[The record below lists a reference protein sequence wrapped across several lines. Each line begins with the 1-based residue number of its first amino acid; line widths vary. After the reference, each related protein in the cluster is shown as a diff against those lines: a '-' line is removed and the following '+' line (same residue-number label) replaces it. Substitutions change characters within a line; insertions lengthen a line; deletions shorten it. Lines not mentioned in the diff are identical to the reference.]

1 MFSFEIISKD
11 NKTRARLGE
20 ISTSHGKIITPVFMP
35 VGTQGAVKA
44 MTHEML
50 LQLNVEI
57 ILGNTYH
64 LFLRPGHKLIESL
77 GGLHRFISWD
87 RPILTDSGGFQV
99 YSMSDLNKVTEE
111 GVFFRSHIDGS
122 AHLFTPESSI
132 EVQIALGSDIIMA
145 FDECTPYPAAKQQ
158 VAESADLTARWAK
171 RSKDAHLEN
180 SDSALFGIIQG
191 GIYQD
196 LRAKSAGDI
205 CSIGFDGYALGGLS
219 VGEPK
224 DQMFEIVE
232 YTVPMIPE
240 DKPHYLMG
248 AGMPADIIEA
258 VSMGIDMF
266 DCVLPTRNARNGYAF
281 THNGKIIIKHAK
293 YKEDLLP
300 VDPECGCYACRN
312 FSRAYLRHLFM
323 AGEITAA
330 ILLTIHNL
338 HFYLDLL
345 NRIRQSLKSGR
356 FCDWMALN
364 LPRYKEAYP

>member
-1 MFSFEIISKD
+1 
-11 NKTRARLGE
+11 
-20 ISTSHGKIITPVFMP
+20 MP

-64 LFLRPGHKLIESL
+64 LYLRPGHKLIESL

-145 FDECTPYPAAKQQ
+145 FDECTPYPAARQQ

-171 RSKDAHLEN
+171 RSKDAHREN

-232 YTVPMIPE
+232 YTVPMIPD

-293 YKEDLLP
+293 YKEDALP
-300 VDPECGCYACRN
+300 VDPECGCYTCRN

-364 LPRYKEAYP
+364 LPRYKETYP

>member
-1 MFSFEIISKD
+1 MFSFNIIAKD
-11 NKTRARLGE
+11 KGTSARLGE
-20 ISTSHGKIITPVFMP
+20 ITTSHGKITTPVFMP

-50 LQLNVEI
+50 HQLNVEI

-64 LFLRPGHKLIESL
+64 LYLRPGHTLIESL
-77 GGLHRFISWD
+77 GGLHKFINWNK
-87 RPILTDSGGFQV
+87 PILTDSGGFQV

-122 AHLFTPESSI
+122 AHMFTPESSM
-132 EVQIALGSDIIMA
+132 EVQAALGSDIIMA
-145 FDECTPYPAAKQQ
+145 FDECTPYPASWTQ
-158 VAESADLTARWAK
+158 VSESADLTARWAK
-171 RSKDAHLEN
+171 RSKNAHLG
-180 SDSALFGIIQG
+180 DHGSALFGIIQG
-191 GIYQD
+191 GVYKD
-196 LRAKSAGDI
+196 LRERSVADI

-224 DQMFEIVE
+224 DQMFEIVD

-240 DKPHYLMG
+240 EYPHYLMG

-293 YKEDLLP
+293 YKEDLQP
-300 VDPECGCYACRN
+300 IDPDCKCYTCRN

-345 NRIRQSLKSGR
+345 NLIRQSLKSGS
-356 FCDWMALN
+356 FNDWMVRN
-364 LPRYKEAYP
+364 LPKYKEAYP